1 MAVATDPSARSA
13 SAAEAAPA
21 RSGAPAQRGLV
32 RSGASRSL
40 GLVVA
45 LGLLALVALCSIAFG
60 AKPIALRTV
69 LEALSDH
76 DDSVNDHLIITSLRI
91 PRTVMGILVGMALG
105 LAGAMMQGLTRNP
118 LADPG
123 ILGIEA
129 GAGLA
134 VVIAIYVFGV
144 GTLFGYVWF
153 AFVGA
158 ALAAVVVYVLGSA
171 GREGAT
177 PVKLALA
184 GAALTAFLSSLTTA
198 ILLLDVATLDQFRF
212 WVVGALAGRDTET
225 VAQIAPFIAVGVVL
239 ALSCGRLLN
248 ALSLGDDVA
257 RSLGQRVGLTRFYV
271 FFASI
276 LLAGA
281 ATAAAGPIG
290 FIGLTVPHIARAI
303 TGPDYRWILPYSA
316 VLAPILLLCADIVG
330 RVIARPGEV
339 QVGIMTALLGAPVF
353 IALVRRRKL
362 AQL

>member
-1 MAVATDPSARSA
+1 MSQTTLP
-13 SAAEAAPA
+13 APA
-21 RSGAPAQRGLV
+21 ATPQVKPPRGLAHT
-32 RSGASRSL
+32 RTTR
-40 GLVVA
+40 A
-45 LGLLALVALCSIAFG
+45 LGLLVALGVLALVTLCSIAFG
-60 AKPIALRTV
+60 TKPIAFGTV
-69 LEALSDH
+69 LEALTEH
-76 DDSVNDHLIITSLRI
+76 DDAINDHLIITSLRI

-129 GAGLA
+129 GAALA
-134 VVIAIYVFGV
+134 VVIGIYVFGIA
-144 GTLFGYVWF
+144 TLYGYVWF
-153 AFVGA
+153 AFAGA
-158 ALAAVVVYVLGSA
+158 GLAAVVVYVLGSA

-184 GAALTAFLSSLTTA
+184 GAALTAFLYSLTTA
-198 ILLLDVATLDQFRF
+198 ILLLDVATYDQYRF
-212 WVVGALAGRDTET
+212 WVVGALAGRDTD
-225 VAQIAPFIAVGVVL
+225 VVIAVAPFIVVGVLL
-239 ALSCGRLLN
+239 ALCCGRLLN

-257 RSLGQRVGLTRFYV
+257 RSLGQRVGLTRVYV
-271 FFASI
+271 FGASI
-276 LLAGA
+276 VLAGA

-316 VLAPILLLCADIVG
+316 VLAPILLLGADIVG
-330 RVIARPGEV
+330 RVIARPGEI